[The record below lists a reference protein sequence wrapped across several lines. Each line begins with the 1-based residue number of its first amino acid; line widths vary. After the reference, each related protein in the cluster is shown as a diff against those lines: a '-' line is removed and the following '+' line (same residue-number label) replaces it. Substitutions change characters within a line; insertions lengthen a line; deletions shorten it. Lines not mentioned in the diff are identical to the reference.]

1 MKPATSGMHVYLR
14 LVMACLRSQMQYRA
28 SFLMMACG
36 QFLVTGLEFAAI
48 AALFYRFGSI
58 HGWQLDQVAF
68 LYGVVGSG
76 YALAEGLCRGFDQ
89 FSAIIRRGDFDRLL
103 LRPRSTVMQVA
114 AFEVQLMRIGR
125 FLQAAFVLAWA
136 LMHLHTEPG
145 TLMVAAAMVIG
156 TMCTFCGLFV
166 LQATLT
172 FFTVETPEIVNVVTY
187 GGVETASFP
196 LSIYPGWLRF
206 TFTWLVPLA
215 STAYLPAR
223 MTFRAGHAT
232 LPALF
237 APVFGLLFLMTSLLI
252 WRMGE
257 RHYSSTGT

>member
-1 MKPATSGMHVYLR
+1 MYVYLR
-14 LVMACLRSQMQYRA
+14 LVLACLRSQMQYRA
-28 SFLMMACG
+28 SFLMMAFG

-58 HGWQLDQVAF
+58 HGWQLHQVAF

-125 FLQAAFVLAWA
+125 FLQAAFVLTWA
-136 LMHLHTEPG
+136 LMNLHAEPG
-145 TLMVAAAMVIG
+145 TLMASAAMIIG

-172 FFTVETPEIVNVVTY
+172 FFTAETPEIVNVVTY

-196 LSIYPGWLRF
+196 LTIYPGWLRF

-223 MTFRAGHAT
+223 LLFKAHGPMSHILI
-232 LPALF
+232 LPAC
-237 APVFGLLFLMTSLLI
+237 GLLFLLASIVI
-252 WRMGE
+252 WQFGE
-257 RHYSSTGT
+257 RHYASTGS

>member
-1 MKPATSGMHVYLR
+1 MKSQTSGLR
-14 LVMACLRSQMQYRA
+14 LYLSLVVACLRGQLQYRA
-28 SFLMMACG
+28 SFVMMALG

-48 AALFYRFGSI
+48 AALFYRFGSV
-58 HGWQLDQVAF
+58 HGWQLRQVAF

-103 LRPRSTVMQVA
+103 LRPRSTILQVA

-136 LMHLHTEPG
+136 LMRLQPDAS
-145 TLMVAAAMVIG
+145 TLIVAAAMVTG

-172 FFTVETPEIVNVVTY
+172 FFTIETPEIVNVVTY

-196 LSIYPGWLRF
+196 LSIYPSWLRF

-223 MTFRAGHAT
+223 LLFKSHGRMLSILI
-232 LPALF
+232 LPGC
-237 APVFGLLFLMTSLLI
+237 GLLFLLASILI
-252 WRMGE
+252 WQFGE
-257 RHYSSTGT
+257 RHYASTGS